1 MSAGDRGDPRP
12 LSPQGR
18 PSLTGTGHPVHAFV
32 LPRRSVRAA
41 EWYQSEPPAPCG
53 VQTAACV
60 KPSPP
65 AGGGGCRRKA
75 AGGASRNACPWTN
88 LRSPRGG
95 GANTEGF
102 LALRCDR
109 ANHLGAQGGSRSH
122 RWFSEGA
129 SYDEPQSRGS
139 RRTPPRHG
147 AARNGVGRGGE
158 RPALASCLLAHA
170 AEHLHQ
176 SPTRE
181 LGTLPPEENH

>member
-12 LSPQGR
+12 LSPQGQ

-75 AGGASRNACPWTN
+75 AGGASRNACLWTN

-95 GANTEGF
+95 GADTEGF

-147 AARNGVGRGGE
+147 AARNGSWTWWRATRVGFLSTGTR
-158 RPALASCLLAHA
+158 RRTFASIPD
-170 AEHLHQ
+170 
-176 SPTRE
+176 SRTRDATPGRE
-181 LGTLPPEENH
+181 

>member
-12 LSPQGR
+12 LSPQGQ

-88 LRSPRGG
+88 RRSPRGS

-109 ANHLGAQGGSRSH
+109 ANHLGRIAGFRKGHPMTSLK
-122 RWFSEGA
+122 
-129 SYDEPQSRGS
+129 
-139 RRTPPRHG
+139 
-147 AARNGVGRGGE
+147 VGDLVELHPGTGQLGTVLDVVGE
-158 RPALASCLLAHA
+158 LPALASCLLAHA

-176 SPTRE
+176 SLTRE
-181 LGTLPPEENH
+181 LGTLPPEEND